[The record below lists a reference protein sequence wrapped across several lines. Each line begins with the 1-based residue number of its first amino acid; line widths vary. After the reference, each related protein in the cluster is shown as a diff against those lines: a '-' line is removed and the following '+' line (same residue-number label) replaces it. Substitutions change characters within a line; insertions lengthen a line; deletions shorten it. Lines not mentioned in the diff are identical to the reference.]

1 MTFLS
6 EILQFAVLI
15 PAAILALLPLKNK
28 LRFSAVKIA
37 GLMALAL
44 GFLIPFCGWIVT
56 ITGIPVNYILFPVM
70 AVLYRCQRVAVSNQ
84 LFVPVAVFLVFPAY
98 SGVSGRQYLLA
109 QRMAGH
115 PSDPPDLY
123 LYECDY
129 PAQVL

>member
-15 PAAILALLPLKNK
+15 PAAILAILPLKNK
-28 LRFSAVKIA
+28 LRFSVVKIA

-70 AVLYRCQRVAVSNQ
+70 AGTVSVLPQ
-84 LFVPVAVFLVFPAY
+84 
-98 SGVSGRQYLLA
+98 GVYGARKRGSA
-109 QRMAGH
+109 H
-115 PSDPPDLY
+115 IS
-123 LYECDY
+123 
-129 PAQVL
+129 V

>member
-15 PAAILALLPLKNK
+15 PAAILAILPLKNK
-28 LRFSAVKIA
+28 LRFSVVKIA

-70 AVLYRCQRVAVSNQ
+70 AVLYLCYHKVSTVLVSVDLPIY
-84 LFVPVAVFLVFPAY
+84 LFDIALMSFP
-98 SGVSGRQYLLA
+98 QIL
-109 QRMAGH
+109 Q
-115 PSDPPDLY
+115 
-123 LYECDY
+123 
-129 PAQVL
+129 